1 MKIPP
6 IIHVLGITD
15 SIRLFT
21 IEPRQ
26 GIRRELVA
34 RLKSDTLRHQRS
46 YLTGRLSNKL
56 FSTQLD
62 VGITLAEMERT
73 AGKDLW
79 LMVQQWKAIALSDL
93 LRDSQIYM
101 PDPSALDE
109 QGRSLV
115 KEERSLVEKIQT
127 TEPYD
132 RPGLRSKLRSHWHR
146 MSSHT
151 GLTTFSTMR
160 LGMGANFDHLKEIQQ
175 VSDQLARQKDS
186 VIFIDWVRHRDNII
200 LFAIQSLGTSQTIHY
215 WCLPLFYSNVE
226 DWACRKLQGVKDRSG
241 IQIRKRLESAEDLKE
256 LSPLID
262 PLQHIIKG
270 DELLILCPTG
280 VLNEIPIHAIP
291 FSGSDDPLLT
301 TNPIV
306 YSSSHA
312 IMKSCID
319 AVFQKINSARAST
332 TFTAFGRFGDL
343 DQSEA
348 DLIHEMVTDLAE
360 QFHGFQATGCG
371 LKRNTFREHTSS
383 ADFIH
388 YHGHASC
395 ESDTSIRS
403 LILEPNPEN
412 GDDGRFTVDDIF
424 QLQLHSAHVTLLACA
439 SGEQQFSFNDDPFG
453 IVTAFLCAGAT
464 SVVGTLWPTDC
475 RDARAF
481 SDIFYEQIKD
491 EGNSVINLAK
501 VMQKAV
507 LSLREDWYSDDP
519 YHWAQFVLCKFSMW
533 SCMATKANML

>member
-1 MKIPP
+1 M
-6 IIHVLGITD
+6 
-15 SIRLFT
+15 FT

-26 GIRRELVA
+26 GVRRELVA

-46 YLTGRLSNKL
+46 YLTGRLSSKL

-62 VGITLAEMERT
+62 VAITLAERENT
-73 AGKDLW
+73 AGKDLGALW
-79 LMVQQWKAIALSDL
+79 LAVQQWKAISLSDL

-101 PDPSALDE
+101 PDPLALDE

-115 KEERSLVEKIQT
+115 GEERSLVEKIQAA
-127 TEPYD
+127 EPYE
-132 RPGLRSKLRSHWHR
+132 RPGLRRKLRSHWLH

-151 GLTTFSTMR
+151 GLTMFSTMR

-175 VSDQLARQKDS
+175 VSDQLSRRSDS
-186 VIFIDWVRHRDNII
+186 IIFIDWVHHRDNII
-200 LFAIQSLGTSQTIHY
+200 LFAIKSGKTSQTMHY
-215 WCLPLFYSNVE
+215 WGLPLGYSNVE
-226 DWACRKLQGVKDRSG
+226 DWACRKLREVQDRGG
-241 IQIRKRLESAEDLKE
+241 ISIQKKLESAEDLKE

-262 PLQHIIKG
+262 PLRQIIKD
-270 DELLILCPTG
+270 DELLVLCPTG

-301 TNPIV
+301 SNPIV

-319 AVFQKINSARAST
+319 AVFQKMNSARAST
-332 TFTAFGRFGDL
+332 KFTAFGRFGDV
-343 DQSEA
+343 DQAEA
-348 DLIHEMVTDLAE
+348 DLINEMVMDLAE
-360 QFHGFQATGCG
+360 QFNGFHATGSS
-371 LKRNTFREHTSS
+371 LKRDTFMEHTSS

-395 ESDTSIRS
+395 ESDTSTRS
-403 LILEPNPEN
+403 LILEPNAEN
-412 GDDGRFTVDDIF
+412 GDNGRFKVDDIF
-424 QLQLHSAHVTLLACA
+424 QLQLQSAHVTLLACA

-475 RDARAF
+475 RDARDF
-481 SDIFYEQIKD
+481 SDIFYEQIKG
-491 EGNSVINLAK
+491 EENSVINLAK
-501 VMQKAV
+501 VMQKTV
-507 LSLREDWYSDDP
+507 LTLREDWCSDDP
-519 YHWAQFVLCKFSMW
+519 YHWAQFMLCKSNFFFFG
-533 SCMATKANML
+533 